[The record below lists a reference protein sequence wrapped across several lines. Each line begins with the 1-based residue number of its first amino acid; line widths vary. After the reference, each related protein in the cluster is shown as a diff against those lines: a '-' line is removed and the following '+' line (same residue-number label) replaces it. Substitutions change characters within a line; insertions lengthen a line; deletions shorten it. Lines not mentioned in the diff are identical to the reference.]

1 MALLNLKPHHKSIQV
16 YYESV
21 QEAGQLSLLHEGNV
35 APHFANLLRSCAR
48 QMSWTLAEQ
57 YPIPRKGRHPLR
69 ADGAL
74 LDGFNCQWSI
84 DSVRLFGG
92 ARHCRQRFRPGS

>member
-16 YYESV
+16 YYESL

-57 YPIPRKGRHPLR
+57 YAIPRKGRHPLR
-69 ADGAL
+69 ADGVL
-74 LDGFNCQWSI
+74 LDEFQLRHGVWEAK
-84 DSVRLFGG
+84 DGDDDLTAEVR
-92 ARHCRQRFRPGS
+92 RK